1 MLSLQ
6 MNESRTP
13 SPALSSEDFHTA
25 GHDLPFEQD
34 AIGVQTKIEA
44 VAILDFV
51 IMLVGISSP
60 HHKFVI
66 AS

>member
-6 MNESRTP
+6 TKEHPTP

-25 GHDLPFEQD
+25 GHDLTFEQD
-34 AIGVQTKIEA
+34 SIGVQAKIEA
-44 VAILDFV
+44 VAIFDFV